1 MRANNK
7 WQSTQF
13 RKIKLWV
20 FFLYFILFCAVY
32 LGLGRETNIVMES
45 KETVQMCLCIS
56 NFVLGVE
63 LPWVQ
68 LHNDK

>member
-1 MRANNK
+1 MAKYSIQKNK
-7 WQSTQF
+7 
-13 RKIKLWV
+13 IMGI
-20 FFLYFILFCAVY
+20 FLYFVLSCAVH

-45 KETVQMCLCIS
+45 KETVQIRLCIS
-56 NFVLGVE
+56 NFVLGIE